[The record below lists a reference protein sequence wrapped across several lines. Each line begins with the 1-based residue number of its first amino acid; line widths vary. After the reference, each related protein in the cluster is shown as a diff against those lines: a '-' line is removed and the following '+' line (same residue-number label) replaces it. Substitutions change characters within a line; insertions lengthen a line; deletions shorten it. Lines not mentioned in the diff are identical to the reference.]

1 MVSYDNSV
9 DDNSKCEDE
18 KGDVSDKLK
27 IDREWENKDD
37 IWVKENFS
45 EKNLWK
51 YAHSKINFIEIVK
64 ITF

>member
-1 MVSYDNSV
+1 M

-27 IDREWENKDD
+27 IDREWEDKDD

-45 EKNLWK
+45 ENVFFS
-51 YAHSKINFIEIVK
+51 HR
-64 ITF
+64 